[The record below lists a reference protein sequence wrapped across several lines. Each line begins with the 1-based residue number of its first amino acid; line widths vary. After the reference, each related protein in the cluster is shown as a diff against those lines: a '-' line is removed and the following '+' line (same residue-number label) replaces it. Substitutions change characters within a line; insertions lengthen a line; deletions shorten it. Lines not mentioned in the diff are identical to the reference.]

1 MKKKIKN
8 VAIFI
13 ALLLASIMI
22 IGSIYYAKEYPKQEF
37 DQILYYLLSGVEYTA
52 PSIVNSVILSCVIP
66 VVLLAIFLF
75 ALTIKNTKK
84 ITYLM
89 LKIRK
94 KEFKIRIYP
103 RKFIANHRAIY
114 VTIVYII
121 AILFVIFGFKI
132 DKYIKNRIQETK
144 IYEEHYVDAR
154 NVNIKFP
161 EEKRNLILIIV
172 ESLENTVLSKANG
185 GAWEYSIVPELE
197 ELALENT
204 NFSHSERLGG
214 GYQVSGAN
222 FSAGGIVAM
231 NSGVPL
237 ASGQVLEDVNNYKG
251 NGNYLSGAY
260 SLGDILKEQ
269 GYNLEVIMGS
279 EATFGGRAQ
288 YFNTHGGYKIFDVN
302 YAIEQG
308 KMKSSD
314 KVWWGFEDDKLFKWS
329 KEEINE
335 LASKDEP
342 FNFIMITADTHFVD
356 GYLSP
361 NAENKFEMQY
371 ENVHAYSSK
380 LIYEFIEWAK
390 QQKFYE
396 DTTIVILGDHLG
408 MQTEFYEAKTG
419 GNYER
424 TIYNTIINPAIE
436 AKNNKNRIFTT
447 VDWYPTILASMGVE
461 IEGDRLGLG
470 TNLYS
475 TTPTLAEEL
484 GYDYLNNEL
493 AKRSSFYNNYILGED
508 YYVMKKETQK
518 EEEKL
523 YEKDNDNNT
532 SV

>member
-22 IGSIYYAKEYPKQEF
+22 IGSIYYAKEYPRQEF
-37 DQILYYLLSGVEYTA
+37 DQILYYVLNGVEYTA
-52 PSIVNSVILSCVIP
+52 PSVVNSVILSCIIP
-66 VVLLAIFLF
+66 VVLLTLFLF
-75 ALTIKNTKK
+75 ALTIKSTKK

-89 LKIRK
+89 IKIRK
-94 KEFKIRIYP
+94 REFKIQIYP
-103 RKFIANHRAIY
+103 IKFIIKHRVIY
-114 VTIVYII
+114 VTLVFII
-121 AILFVIFGFKI
+121 AIIAVIFGFKI
-132 DKYIKNRIQETK
+132 NNYIKYIIQETK
-144 IYEEHYVDAR
+144 IYEQYYVDAQ
-154 NVNIKFP
+154 NVDVKFP
-161 EEKRNLILIIV
+161 EEKRNLIVIIV

-214 GYQVSGAN
+214 AYQISGTN

-237 ASGQVLEDVNNYKG
+237 ASGQVLKDVNNYKG
-251 NGNYLSGAY
+251 NGKYLAGAY
-260 SLGDILKEQ
+260 SLGDILKKE

-302 YAIEQG
+302 YAIEHG

-329 KEEINE
+329 KEEILE
-335 LASKDEP
+335 LESKNQP

-361 NAENKFEMQY
+361 NAENKFELQY

-380 LIYEFIEWAK
+380 LVYEFIEWAK
-390 QQKFYE
+390 QQDFYE
-396 DTTIVILGDHLG
+396 DTTIVILRRP
-408 MQTEFYEAKTG
+408 FRNA
-419 GNYER
+419 N
-424 TIYNTIINPAIE
+424 
-436 AKNNKNRIFTT
+436 
-447 VDWYPTILASMGVE
+447 
-461 IEGDRLGLG
+461 
-470 TNLYS
+470 
-475 TTPTLAEEL
+475 
-484 GYDYLNNEL
+484 
-493 AKRSSFYNNYILGED
+493 
-508 YYVMKKETQK
+508 
-518 EEEKL
+518 
-523 YEKDNDNNT
+523 
-532 SV
+532 